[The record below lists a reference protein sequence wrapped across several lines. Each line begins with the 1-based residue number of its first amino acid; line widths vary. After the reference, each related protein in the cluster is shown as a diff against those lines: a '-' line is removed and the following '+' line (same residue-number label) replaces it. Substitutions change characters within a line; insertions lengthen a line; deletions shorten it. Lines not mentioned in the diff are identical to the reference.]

1 MSYHVVDVDT
11 ASCELTCRRGQL
23 VLISADGVKTLPVED
38 ISSVIINGF
47 DVRLHKQLLIELG
60 KAGAGLII
68 CEKYKPVSILLPA
81 NRSTD
86 TLLTRKLAGI
96 SERMRAALWRSL
108 VNAKCQNQSEL
119 ATHLAPCSQPAQSL
133 ATFAKSA
140 RLDKEAICAKYHWA
154 AFRLATKETDF
165 SRKRGQGRFNP
176 FLDYGYAVLLNLVLQ
191 RLLAVGLDPQFGFG
205 HAVRERAAPLA
216 YDVME
221 PFRPIVD
228 FHLAQLVIK
237 LGDEPLEMR
246 AFKEAMSKALERKYS
261 YRNRKLDLAA
271 LVEANCRSL
280 RKAVLTANPR
290 VFRPWTA
297 KNSKWVG

>member
-11 ASCELTCRRGQL
+11 SSCELTCRKGQL
-23 VLISADGVKTLPVED
+23 ILISEAGAKTLPVED
-38 ISSVIINGF
+38 ISSVIVNGF
-47 DVRLHKQLLIELG
+47 DVRLHKQLLVELG

-81 NRSTD
+81 NRSSD
-86 TLLTRKLAGI
+86 TLLTRKLAGM
-96 SERMRAALWRSL
+96 SDRLSAALWRTL

-119 ATHLAPCSQPAQSL
+119 ATHLAPCSEPALSL
-133 ATFAKSA
+133 ASFAKSP

-154 AFRLATKETDF
+154 AFRLATKDTNF
-165 SRKRGQGRFNP
+165 SRKRGRGKLNP

-191 RLLAVGLDPQFGFG
+191 RLLAVGLDPQFGVG
-205 HAVRERAAPLA
+205 HVVRERAAPLA

-228 FHLAQLVIK
+228 FHLADLACN
-237 LGDEPLEMR
+237 LEDEPLEMK
-246 AFKEAMSKALERKYS
+246 AFKETMAKALERKYP
-261 YRNRKLDLAA
+261 YQGRKLDLAS
-271 LVEANCRSL
+271 LVEATCRSL

-297 KNSKWVG
+297 KSSKWVG